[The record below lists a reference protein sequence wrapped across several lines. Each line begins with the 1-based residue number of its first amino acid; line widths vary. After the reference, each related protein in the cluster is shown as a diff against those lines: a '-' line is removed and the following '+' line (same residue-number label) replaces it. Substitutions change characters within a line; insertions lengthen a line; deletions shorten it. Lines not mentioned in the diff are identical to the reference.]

1 MKLDAGISKF
11 IQDQFRSTMELWWLL
26 ASWGLYVYGAVM
38 IGLIFI
44 IDGKH
49 RILIWLTPVAVA
61 FVVTIALQYLIRRK
75 RPEVTRTTYHL
86 FVHTFSFPSAHAST
100 SMAFATS
107 LAYAF
112 IGSSLQYGWAFA
124 FAWFLLACLIAMS
137 RVVVGVH
144 YFFDVIA
151 GAFLGYSI
159 AYLFFGISIY

>member
-1 MKLDAGISKF
+1 F

-38 IGLIFI
+38 IGLVFI

-49 RILIWLTPVAVA
+49 RIIIWLSPVVVA
-61 FVVTIALQYLIRRK
+61 FVLTVFLQYLIRRT
-75 RPEVTRTTYHL
+75 RPEVTKTTYNL

-107 LAYAF
+107 LGYAF
-112 IGSSLQYGWAFA
+112 IGSSLEYGWVFA
-124 FAWFLLACLIAMS
+124 FIWFLLACLIAMS

-144 YFFDVIA
+144 YFFDVLI
-151 GAFLGYSI
+151 GALIGYLI
-159 AYLFFGISIY
+159 AYAFFGAMVY